1 MYRLCFVKPWRAT
14 SASQLAG
21 DQGFPFGPHEIK
33 DIKKPNF
40 EIGSSSVESNSWA
53 HILNLDVL

>member
-40 EIGSSSVESNSWA
+40 EIGSSSVESNS
-53 HILNLDVL
+53 